1 MRNQQPKEFLMN
13 LFENFVPEMRYDGSV
28 SIEEWQKAAREKLAD
43 ILGMKY
49 MVKCDY
55 DFMIEETKEYE
66 NFTQHRFSFQSEP
79 GYYAVCYI
87 RIPHGAKNIPPMIC
101 IQGHSKGQHISL
113 GEPKFPGDENTIAGG
128 DRDFCKYALEN
139 GFAAVT
145 IEQRYMGE
153 NGGDQAGPGCYFF
166 KEGKITAHQTL
177 LYGRCAIGERVWDGM
192 NLINVLAENFPEL
205 DMDNV
210 ACMGNSGGGTATAY
224 FAAMDERIKFAM
236 PSSSV
241 CTYRDSIVDLNHC
254 TCNYVPGVARY
265 FDMAE
270 LCGLIA
276 PRKLILVAGV
286 QDPIFPKK
294 GVEETF
300 SIAKNTYYKAFD
312 KEDNVAVVF
321 GDEGHRFYAKPAYEQ
336 YHKMK

>member
-1 MRNQQPKEFLMN
+1 MRNQQPKEFLLN
-13 LFENFVPEMRYDGSV
+13 LFENFVPEMRYDGKG
-28 SIEEWQKAAREKLAD
+28 SIVEWQKAAREKLAD
-43 ILGMKY
+43 ILGLRY

-55 DFMIEETKEYE
+55 DFKIEETKEYDG
-66 NFTQHRFSFQSEP
+66 FTQHRFTFQSEP

-87 RIPHGAKNIPPMIC
+87 RIPHGAEKIAPMIC

-113 GEPKFPGDENTIAGG
+113 GEPKFPGDEATIAGG

-153 NGGDQAGPGCYFF
+153 NGGDKNGPGCYFF
-166 KEGKITAHQTL
+166 KEGVMPCHQTL
-177 LYGRCAIGERVWDGM
+177 LYGRCAIGERVWDTM
-192 NLINVLAENFPEL
+192 NLINVLAENFGVL

-224 FAAMDERIKFAM
+224 VGAMDERIKVVM
-236 PSSSV
+236 PSCAV
-241 CTYRDSIVDLNHC
+241 CTYRDSIVELNHC

-270 LCGLIA
+270 LCGMIA
-276 PRKLILVAGV
+276 PRKLIIVAGKE
-286 QDPIFPKK
+286 DPIFPKK

-336 YHKMK
+336 YNKMK